1 MLGLLTVYF
10 GNQSRKTFQ
19 IPMNDTEQLEKFRI
33 WAAENKLYY
42 SLSYYND

>member
-19 IPMNDTEQLEKFRI
+19 IPMNDIQQLNEFRK
-33 WAAENKLYY
+33 WADQNKLYY
-42 SLSYYND
+42 SLSYYNE